1 MFVWFALEWP
11 NLARYVT
18 QVVGQRIFKGSATPP
33 SHGNGAP
40 ASPKKLAAR
49 DLFAVDNLFVRRYFC
64 VFQDEL
70 SQQLEIYSW
79 FTQVAFYILW
89 CMYCKRS
96 RKYIS
101 HDNVDLFGQA

>member
-1 MFVWFALEWP
+1 MGAGP
-11 NLARYVT
+11 
-18 QVVGQRIFKGSATPP
+18 QRPT
-33 SHGNGAP
+33 
-40 ASPKKLAAR
+40 KLAAR
-49 DLFAVDNLFVRRYFC
+49 DLFAVANLFVTRYFC

-79 FTQVAFYILW
+79 FIQVAFYILW

-101 HDNVDLFGQA
+101 NDSVDLF